1 MEIRNALISLV
12 LSLTLLAGCSSVH
25 QQDEEAVKEEPTK
38 DVHPAFK
45 PIVIYELD
53 DEWFEKPFTEI
64 PYYKSGKTEYID
76 ETTLLQHQEGHQPW
90 LADPISVTIKFCGNL
105 VPIDYPFFEEILGKM
120 DELHQTPKPYTITTS
135 NGIVITQKE
144 QYLMEI
150 SVPNF
155 GRYEILF
162 KNKLESDM
170 NFMYLQKII
179 FYPELKTS

>member
-25 QQDEEAVKEEPTK
+25 KQDEEAVKEEPTK

-45 PIVIYELD
+45 PIVIYELE
-53 DEWFEKPFTEI
+53 DEWFERPFTQI
-64 PYYKSGKTEYID
+64 PYYMNGKIALRE
-76 ETTLLQHQEGHQPW
+76 ETTILQHQEGHQPW
-90 LADPISVTIKFCGNL
+90 LADPFSLVVAFCNNL
-105 VPIDYPFFEEILGKM
+105 IPIEVPFDEIDGKIGRLYYM
-120 DELHQTPKPYTITTS
+120 PQPHSITTS

-144 QYLMEI
+144 QDLMEI